1 LLKQPQGNLKGN
13 VMKIWIQVY
22 LPHASYLRTVGAL
35 GAWDRLGVSEEL
47 DYSMPKFDKKLFNV
61 PVYGNVGESTTEGYK
76 WSVFIPTPDERT
88 KLNLKT
94 FPTILFY
101 DVDQNKYVGK
111 IEGTPQSRGVVETA
125 LKSIFATASQPA
137 QSGAGTTTTTKA
149 AGYGVFALLLLGFLK
164 SKAV

>member
-1 LLKQPQGNLKGN
+1 
-13 VMKIWIQVY
+13 MKIWIQVY
-22 LPHASYLRTVGAL
+22 LPHASYLKDIGL
-35 GAWDRLGVSEEL
+35 SMWDKLGVSEEL
-47 DYSMPKFDKKLFNV
+47 DYSMTKFDKKLFYLPTPLN
-61 PVYGNVGESTTEGYK
+61 GAIGESTTEGYK
-76 WSVFIPTPDERT
+76 WSYFIPTAEERT

-101 DVDQNKYVGK
+101 DVDQKKYVGK

-149 AGYGVFALLLLGFLK
+149 ATYGVFALLLLGFLK